1 MFLFVS
7 LVLFYVSTQKMRFI
21 AFSDTRY
28 LLHIKVKISYGQL
41 IIVIWNLGVRSE
53 LNIVEISLHILIYK
67 IYNQKIGSDLQSH
80 KHREVGFEV

>member
-21 AFSDTRY
+21 SFSDTRY

-67 IYNQKIGSDLQSH
+67 IYNQRIGSDLQSH